1 MNLMFDKPIEK
12 KQLNLFIFISFFF
25 IFITFVISKGFIK
38 NEELSDKLF
47 LFFCIL
53 SIELSYLIFSNK
65 IVNFR
70 IINLKDHLI
79 LFIFFALIFAIWNYE
94 TIFSYIDIFL
104 FFVFHLFLI
113 IPIITFIN
121 SRNIANFSY
130 NSFLLIGFLSLILSG
145 LFYQINYSALN
156 FFLIILVL
164 SLLTLILNF
173 ISKKSYKWIDI
184 LLSILIFLIL
194 IKVFLISS
202 PKDAFHYSWF
212 LGPINSLDSDYS
224 LLNEVASQYGYLNIL
239 IIHKLSQLTKIDSSY
254 VLVIFIISL
263 FTIFYF
269 IFFHK
274 IFRIIKVP
282 ITILT
287 IFLSFLIFGN
297 IGFYNFSGS
306 MLIPSSSVFRFLPS
320 LLTVIFFSNILD
332 NKNPDNLK
340 RLVPFYLSLFIS
352 LIWSFESAF
361 FVIFSLGSFFFI
373 SFILNLNSLFKNKSF
388 FSSFYNFKF
397 SLILGLILLFILFFL
412 FKDKDISL
420 FYEHALNTNASLS
433 EEIINNKTT
442 LFFIFLLLLCY
453 LILRDSF
460 IIKKIFVHNILWF
473 ALFLSFSAYFL
484 LRSVDSNIFNIL
496 PFILFITCSMKTNSN
511 QIEILRKTTLFVVI
525 FFSITSSILSTI
537 INKEI
542 FYKKLLDT
550 NTLILPTFLNKDYKP
565 HPKILD
571 SINNFKDLPLTIISG
586 KTIHNKNV
594 NLQSGGYGLPI
605 LPLEHFNILNFTKK
619 QKLFDKFFIKN
630 HKHLILCIN
639 KCNFYYSNI
648 DNDIRNKIFLG
659 KNVELKKVIESKTYN
674 KNEVLYLLSKI

>member
-1 MNLMFDKPIEK
+1 MNLKFDKPIEK
-12 KQLNLFIFISFFF
+12 KQLNLFILISFFF
-25 IFITFVISKGFIK
+25 IFISFVISKGFIK

-94 TIFSYIDIFL
+94 TISSYIDIFL

-121 SRNIANFSY
+121 PRNIANFSY

-145 LFYQINYSALN
+145 LFYQINYSSLN

-173 ISKKSYKWIDI
+173 ISKKSYKWFDI
-184 LLSILIFLIL
+184 VISIIIFLIL

-212 LGPINSLDSDYS
+212 LGPINSLDNNYS
-224 LLNEVASQYGYLNIL
+224 LLNDVVSQYGYLNIL
-239 IIHKLSQLTKIDSSY
+239 TIHKLSQFTKIDSSY

-263 FTIFYF
+263 FIIFYF

-274 IFRIIKVP
+274 IFKLIKVP
-282 ITILT
+282 TTILT

-297 IGFYNFSGS
+297 IGFYDFSGS
-306 MLIPSSSVFRFLPS
+306 MLIPSSSVFRFFPS

-332 NKNPDNLK
+332 SKNKDNLK
-340 RLVPFYLSLFIS
+340 GLIPFYLSLCIS

-361 FVIFSLGSFFFI
+361 FITFSLGSFFLI
-373 SFILNLNSLFKNKSF
+373 SFILNLNSLFKNKF
-388 FSSFYNFKF
+388 FFLLFYNFKF
-397 SLILGLILLFILFFL
+397 SLILSLLLLFILFLL

-420 FYEHALNTNASLS
+420 FYEHALNTNTSLS

-460 IIKKIFVHNILWF
+460 RIKKIFVYNILWF
-473 ALFLSFSAYFL
+473 ALFVSFSAYFL
-484 LRSVDSNIFNIL
+484 VRSVDSNIFNIL

-511 QIEILRKTTLFVVI
+511 QIEILRKTTLFVII
-525 FFSITSSILSTI
+525 FFSITSSIFSALI
-537 INKEI
+537 DKEN
-542 FYKKLLDT
+542 FYKKLL
-550 NTLILPTFLNKDYKP
+550 NSNKLIVPKLLNKDYKP
-565 HPKILD
+565 HPKVLD
-571 SINNFKDLPLTIISG
+571 SIKNFKDLPLTLISG
-586 KTIHNKNV
+586 KTVHNKNDK
-594 NLQSGGYGLPI
+594 LQSGGYGLPI
-605 LPLEHFNILNFTKK
+605 LPLEHFNILNLTKK
-619 QKLFDKFFIKN
+619 QKLYDKFFIKN
-630 HKHLILCIN
+630 NKHLILCIN
-639 KCNFYYSNI
+639 ECAFYYSNA
-648 DNDIRNKIFLG
+648 DNNIRDKIFLG
-659 KNVELKKVIESKTYN
+659 KNVKFKKIIESENDKG
-674 KNEVLYLLSKI
+674 KEILYLLFKI